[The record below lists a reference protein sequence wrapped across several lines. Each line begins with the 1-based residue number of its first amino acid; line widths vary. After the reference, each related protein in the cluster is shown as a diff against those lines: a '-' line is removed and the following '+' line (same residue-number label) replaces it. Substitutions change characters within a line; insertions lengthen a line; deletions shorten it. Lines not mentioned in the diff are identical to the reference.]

1 MLLTVEV
8 HRHHCAW
15 RILSCLGRPAQ
26 WHPSIEHLAA
36 WSHSL
41 VMCSLSLVKQ
51 EEGPTFIEQQ
61 PKTQHSV
68 LEHAEIPWHVLRAE
82 GGFEIHTLRSK
93 QRIHLAWPARA
104 HATLQNTQCD
114 RAVPHNPSQTHARAT
129 LVLYCILY
137 TVHCS

>member
-68 LEHAEIPWHVLRAE
+68 LEHAEIPWHVLRE
-82 GGFEIHTLRSK
+82 TK
-93 QRIHLAWPARA
+93 LAWCEDELISIMCTSR
-104 HATLQNTQCD
+104 N
-114 RAVPHNPSQTHARAT
+114 
-129 LVLYCILY
+129 Y
-137 TVHCS
+137 TAYRSTTE